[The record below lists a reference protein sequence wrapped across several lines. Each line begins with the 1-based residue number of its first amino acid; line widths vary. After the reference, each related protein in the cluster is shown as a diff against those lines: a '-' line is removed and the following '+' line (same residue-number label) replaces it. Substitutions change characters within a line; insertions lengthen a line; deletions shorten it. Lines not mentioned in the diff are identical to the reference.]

1 MKIKAFITHKLKE
14 SFSDCQDRFC
24 INYETKSIALSD
36 GMSES
41 WHQKIWAKLL
51 VEKYASNKDWVPT
64 IASVKELS
72 SEWFEEVKKFIQALK
87 DKNAPE
93 NIIIRN
99 ENSLAEGRS
108 AGATFVGIRFTD
120 NEWDGDVL
128 GDSCLIEWDGKDA
141 EFHTSQKRDSF
152 DSHPD
157 YFDSDSKKEGRG
169 KPEAIHGSLKQ
180 GTCILIVSD
189 PFSDFLMK
197 RKNDRDIAT
206 YASELLE
213 LTSHQEFEDL
223 VERWRNKGMHND
235 DSTLIIIEPDETNE
249 LNRVHEDDLELMK
262 LAELEAALQKE
273 KQNVSNMANSTSL
286 IEGENLKDTPN
297 NETENSYQVGEP
309 SLTVAK
315 PENNSGSNLTKEV
328 RLNNS
333 VCRSVDSNNAK
344 SNEQFIADFLKNL
357 DEEFGKGKANY
368 ISRIAFKGFKGFHD
382 LFRNKNVK
390 SLIEN
395 ALDRTLKN
403 YDIRLK
409 I

>member
-14 SFSDCQDRFC
+14 SFSDCQDRFS

-51 VEKYASNKDWVPT
+51 VEKFANNLDWVPN

-72 SEWFEEVKKFIQALK
+72 SEWFEEVKKFIQTLK

-120 NEWDGDVL
+120 NKWNGDVL

-141 EFHTSQKRDSF
+141 KFNTSQKQGSF

-169 KPEAIHGSLKQ
+169 KPEDIHGSLEQ
-180 GTCILIVSD
+180 GACILIVSD

-197 RKNDRDIAT
+197 RKNDQDIAT
-206 YASELLE
+206 YVSEILE
-213 LTSHQEFEDL
+213 LTSHDEYEDL

-249 LNRVHEDDLELMK
+249 LNRVHEDDLESMK
-262 LAELEAALQKE
+262 LAEQEAALQKE
-273 KQNVSNMANSTSL
+273 KQNASNIANSTSL
-286 IEGENLKDTPN
+286 MESESLKDVPN
-297 NETENSYQVGEP
+297 NESDNSYQVGES

-315 PENNSGSNLTKEV
+315 PEDNSGTKEV

-333 VCRSVDSNNAK
+333 VSRNVDTNNAK

-357 DEEFGKGKANY
+357 DEEFGKGKASY
-368 ISRIAFKGFKGFHD
+368 LSRIAFKGFKGFHD
-382 LFRNKNVK
+382 LFRNKNVR
-390 SLIEN
+390 SFVEN
-395 ALDRTLKN
+395 ALDKTLKN
-403 YDIRLK
+403 YDIRIK